1 MSDFEKILWTSAST
15 LFGGVIL
22 FVIGQLLSKFL
33 IEPIQELGKAIGEVR
48 FNLAYYAPIIHT
60 PISRNKE
67 RSDKAYDAI
76 MRNSCDLLTK
86 ADAIPFYKFLPRQ
99 FVLPIAHIDRAVIDL
114 RNLTTY
120 LHETGEKADSHIE
133 EINRRVERINQQL
146 QLRPLE

>member
-1 MSDFEKILWTSAST
+1 MSDLEKILWTSAST
-15 LFGGVIL
+15 IFGGVIL

-33 IEPIQELGKAIGEVR
+33 IEPIQEFKKAIGEVR
-48 FNLAYYAPIIHT
+48 FNLAYYAPTIHT
-60 PISRNKE
+60 PISRDKE

-86 ADAIPFYKFLPRQ
+86 ADAIPFYRFLPRQ
-99 FVLPIAHIDRAVIDL
+99 LILPIKHIDRAAIDL
-114 RNLTTY
+114 RALTTY

-133 EINRRVERINQQL
+133 ALNGRVESIERLL